1 MLETAAIPMLLK
13 AVDFLFGEGSK
24 ILQERRERR
33 MAQDKMEENKENAMP
48 VVDESNVIQSKDVIL
63 AEPVLESKWLDSK
76 AKIDHLLKLLEI
88 HTKNYYLAKEKYAK
102 WGSELVPS
110 IIIHNLDESE
120 NEIAKVSK
128 ELQDLLS
135 NIYAKKVIVPEVEEI

>member
-33 MAQDKMEENKENAMP
+33 LTKEKIKQNEKEIP
-48 VVDESNVIQSKDVIL
+48 PTVNESKVIHSKDVIL
-63 AEPVLESKWLDSK
+63 AEPILESNWLDSK
-76 AKIDHLLKLLEI
+76 AKVEHLLRLLEI
-88 HTKNYYLAKEKYAK
+88 HTKNYYLAQEKYAK
-102 WGSELVPS
+102 WGSELAPA
-110 IIIHNLDESE
+110 IIVHSRDESE
-120 NEIAKVSK
+120 NEIAKISK

-135 NIYAKKVIVPEVEEI
+135 EVYAKKIAVPEVEEI